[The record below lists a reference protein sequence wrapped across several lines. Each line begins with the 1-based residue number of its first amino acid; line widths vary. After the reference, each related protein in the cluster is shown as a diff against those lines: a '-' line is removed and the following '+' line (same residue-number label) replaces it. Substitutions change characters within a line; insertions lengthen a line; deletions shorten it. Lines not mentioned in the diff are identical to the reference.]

1 MRSAG
6 RRHPKSKDMMGT
18 RIISFEEKRCQ
29 VRCADEHGRP
39 ADENIFE
46 REWEVFV
53 ARYDRDSGKYVTLTY
68 CCEDAI
74 GDQ

>member
-1 MRSAG
+1 M
-6 RRHPKSKDMMGT
+6 
-18 RIISFEEKRCQ
+18 SFEEKRCQ
-29 VRCADEHGRP
+29 VRCSDEHGRP

-53 ARYDRDSGKYVTLTY
+53 ARYDRDAGKYVTLTY
-68 CCEDAI
+68 CCENAI

>member
-1 MRSAG
+1 
-6 RRHPKSKDMMGT
+6 MMIQGLST
-18 RIISFEEKRCQ
+18 FEERRCQ
-29 VRCADEHGRP
+29 VRCADEHVRL
-39 ADENIFE
+39 ADDNIFE

-53 ARYDRDSGKYVTLTY
+53 AKYDRESGKYLTLTY